1 MPVVSRLVSIILRIA
16 EVAFAAVVAGIFG
29 WFLHEFD
36 GVDAWPRPRWIYTE
50 VIAGLSILF
59 GLIWLIPFS
68 SGFFTWPLDLLIS
81 FAWFAAFGIQVHA
94 NNRLN
99 CGSIWAWGR
108 ITDDSYCGRWK
119 AGQAFSFL
127 SAIVWIVSALVV
139 RDTRPTDS
147 KSTILLVIA
156 VSHSANY
163 YSSGRSYRPEEYLLK
178 SQDDSSSG
186 QSVAEDARDSFD
198 PAPAD
203 REQSTSEPLLPT
215 SSHRPRQ
222 EPKRFTC
229 TAAGIWDWIRG
240 PSPPHKYRINPWLA
254 RWQTAPDR
262 LIERYFPSKKSKVA
276 LLLAAL
282 LIWGVVFISVLH
294 ASVTGQEIPG
304 HGSPV
309 KLSCWSRLWSNSTNC
324 GIDGDYCRPFDQETL
339 AFRCP
344 AACSGFM
351 VLEPY
356 FVGPQEINYQSLVI
370 GGAPQSESDV
380 GIYRGDSSICQ
391 AAIHAGLLDDSKGG
405 CGILRRTGEQ
415 GSFPAVDRNGISS
428 VEFPSNFPLSFTFD
442 TGESLKDGSLKCQ
455 DLRWPL
461 FTFSVIVST
470 LLSLVITS
478 PAGFYS
484 SIFFIVYFQVAL
496 SSDPPYSPDYYEI
509 VSTAL
514 GRFLPCA
521 FVGFAIYYFAVR
533 HTLKDLDA
541 HWDKTVLW
549 LGPCWVGALNTDTFD
564 KIPLSRLTPHDLQ
577 QQPGAIPALIIIVL
591 ILLTI
596 VITQALAFR
605 KEGSLPKMLV
615 VYGTLVA
622 GVLTLLAVPNMNLRI
637 HHYILSLLFLPG
649 TTLQTRP
656 SLLYQG
662 LLMGLFINGIARWG
676 FDSILQTSAALLDGA
691 ELGSL
696 LPEITPSLLTF
707 NSATSLSF
715 SFEDLPIPQDVDG
728 LSVLINDVERYHA
741 FRADGAADVQIPNW
755 NWTRVR
761 GGEPEYFR
769 FGYIKEN
776 ALGGFWY
783 QDFTDPVTWS
793 GDGGWNGTLI

>member
-1 MPVVSRLVSIILRIA
+1 MSSQRSSSSSFERLSQQP
-16 EVAFAAVVAGIFG
+16 
-29 WFLHEFD
+29 D
-36 GVDAWPRPRWIYTE
+36 
-50 VIAGLSILF
+50 
-59 GLIWLIPFS
+59 
-68 SGFFTWPLDLLIS
+68 
-81 FAWFAAFGIQVHA
+81 
-94 NNRLN
+94 
-99 CGSIWAWGR
+99 
-108 ITDDSYCGRWK
+108 
-119 AGQAFSFL
+119 
-127 SAIVWIVSALVV
+127 
-139 RDTRPTDS
+139 
-147 KSTILLVIA
+147 
-156 VSHSANY
+156 
-163 YSSGRSYRPEEYLLK
+163 EYLLK
-178 SQDDSSSG
+178 PQGDSSNSPSVVNG
-186 QSVAEDARDSFD
+186 QDSFD
-198 PAPAD
+198 PAPAHH
-203 REQSTSEPLLPT
+203 EQDTSEPLLPT
-215 SSHRPRQ
+215 SSYRPVQ

-229 TAAGIWDWIRG
+229 TAAGIRDWICG
-240 PSPPHKYRINPWLA
+240 PSPPHIYRINPWFA
-254 RWQTAPDR
+254 RWQTAPGR
-262 LIERYFPSKKSKVA
+262 LIERYFPSRKARVG

-282 LIWGVVFISVLH
+282 LVWGVVFISVLH
-294 ASVTGQEIPG
+294 ASIIGQEIPG
-304 HGSPV
+304 HGTPV
-309 KLSCWSRLWSNSTNC
+309 KLSCWSRLWSNATNC
-324 GIDGDYCRPFDQETL
+324 GLDGDYCRPFDQETL

-344 AACSGFM
+344 AACSSFM

-356 FVGPQEINYQSLVI
+356 FVGPLEINYQSLVI
-370 GGAPQSESDV
+370 GGAPHSESDV

-405 CGILRRTGEQ
+405 CGVLRRMGEQ
-415 GSFPAVDRNGISS
+415 GSFPAVERNGISS
-428 VEFPSNFPLSFTFD
+428 VEFPSNFPLSFTFE
-442 TGESLKDGSLKCQ
+442 TGGSFKDGDLKCQ

-470 LLSLVITS
+470 LVSLVVSS

-564 KIPLSRLTPHDLQ
+564 KIPISRLTPHDIQ
-577 QQPGAIPALIIIVL
+577 QQPGAIPALIIIIL
-591 ILLTI
+591 ILLTV

-605 KEGSLPKMLV
+605 NEGRLPKMLA

-622 GVLTLLAVPNMNLRI
+622 GVLALLAVPNMNLRI
-637 HHYILSLLFLPG
+637 HHYILALLFLPG

-691 ELGSL
+691 QLGSL
-696 LPEITPSLLTF
+696 LPEITTSIITF
-707 NSATSLSF
+707 SSPTSLTF
-715 SFEDLPIPQDVDG
+715 SFEDLSIPHEVDG
-728 LSVLINDVERYHA
+728 LSVLINDVERFHA
-741 FRADGAADVQIPNW
+741 FRSDGATDVKIPNW

-761 GGEPEYFR
+761 SGEPEYFR

-783 QDFTDPVTWS
+783 EDFTDPVTWMADGKWNVTADSSQDARFS
-793 GDGGWNGTLI
+793 G

>member
-1 MPVVSRLVSIILRIA
+1 MPSQRSSSSSFERL
-16 EVAFAAVVAGIFG
+16 
-29 WFLHEFD
+29 
-36 GVDAWPRPRWIYTE
+36 PR
-50 VIAGLSILF
+50 
-59 GLIWLIPFS
+59 
-68 SGFFTWPLDLLIS
+68 
-81 FAWFAAFGIQVHA
+81 Q
-94 NNRLN
+94 
-99 CGSIWAWGR
+99 
-108 ITDDSYCGRWK
+108 
-119 AGQAFSFL
+119 
-127 SAIVWIVSALVV
+127 
-139 RDTRPTDS
+139 
-147 KSTILLVIA
+147 
-156 VSHSANY
+156 
-163 YSSGRSYRPEEYLLK
+163 PEEYLLK
-178 SQDDSSSG
+178 SQDDSSNS
-186 QSVAEDARDSFD
+186 QSVVDGRDSFD

-215 SSHRPRQ
+215 SSYRSAPA
-222 EPKRFTC
+222 PKRFTC
-229 TAAGIWDWIRG
+229 TAAGIRDWIRG
-240 PSPPHKYRINPWLA
+240 PSPPHIYRINPWLA
-254 RWQTAPDR
+254 RWQTAPGR
-262 LIERYFPSKKSKVA
+262 LIERYFPSKKSKIGILLGA
-276 LLLAAL
+276 LLA
-282 LIWGVVFISVLH
+282 WGVVFISILH

-309 KLSCWSRLWSNSTNC
+309 KLSCWSRLWSNATNC
-324 GIDGDYCRPFDQETL
+324 GIDGDYCRPFDQETF

-344 AACSGFM
+344 AACSSFM

-391 AAIHAGLLDDSKGG
+391 AAIHAGLLDDTKGG
-405 CGILRRTGEQ
+405 CGVLRRTGEQ
-415 GSFPAVDRNGISS
+415 GGFPAEERNGISS

-442 TGESLKDGSLKCQ
+442 AGESLKDGSLKCQ

-461 FTFSVIVST
+461 FTFSVTVST

-533 HTLKDLDA
+533 HTLKDLEA
-541 HWDKTVLW
+541 HWDKTILW

-564 KIPLSRLTPHDLQ
+564 KIPISRLTPHDIE
-577 QQPGAIPALIIIVL
+577 QQPGAIPALITIIL
-591 ILLTI
+591 ILLTV

-605 KEGSLPKMLV
+605 NEGRLPKMLA

-622 GVLTLLAVPNMNLRI
+622 GVVALLIVPNMNLRI
-637 HHYILSLLFLPG
+637 HHYILALLFLPG

-676 FDSILQTSAALLDGA
+676 FDSILQTSTALLDGGQ
-691 ELGSL
+691 LGSL
-696 LPEITPSLLTF
+696 LPEITTSIITF
-707 NSATSLSF
+707 NSPTSLTF
-715 SFEDLPIPQDVDG
+715 SFEDLSIPQEVDG
-728 LSVLINDVERYHA
+728 LSILINDVERFHA
-741 FRADGAADVQIPNW
+741 FRSDGAADVEIPNW

-761 GGEPEYFR
+761 SDEPEYFR

-783 QDFTDPVTWS
+783 EDFTSPVTWTREGEWNTSLPSS
-793 GDGGWNGTLI
+793 GEDAESSG

>member
-1 MPVVSRLVSIILRIA
+1 MPSQRSSSSSFERL
-16 EVAFAAVVAGIFG
+16 
-29 WFLHEFD
+29 
-36 GVDAWPRPRWIYTE
+36 PR
-50 VIAGLSILF
+50 
-59 GLIWLIPFS
+59 
-68 SGFFTWPLDLLIS
+68 
-81 FAWFAAFGIQVHA
+81 Q
-94 NNRLN
+94 
-99 CGSIWAWGR
+99 
-108 ITDDSYCGRWK
+108 
-119 AGQAFSFL
+119 
-127 SAIVWIVSALVV
+127 
-139 RDTRPTDS
+139 
-147 KSTILLVIA
+147 
-156 VSHSANY
+156 
-163 YSSGRSYRPEEYLLK
+163 PEEYLLK
-178 SQDDSSSG
+178 SQDDSSNS

-215 SSHRPRQ
+215 SSYRPAQ
-222 EPKRFTC
+222 EPTRRFTC
-229 TAAGIWDWIRG
+229 TASGIWDWICG
-240 PSPPHKYRINPWLA
+240 PEPPHKYRINPWLA

-262 LIERYFPSKKSKVA
+262 LIERYFPGKKSKVA

-282 LIWGVVFISVLH
+282 LVWGVVFISILH

-324 GIDGDYCRPFDQETL
+324 GLDGDYCRPFDQETL

-356 FVGPQEINYQSLVI
+356 FVGPLEINYQSLVI
-370 GGAPQSESDV
+370 GGAPQSESEM

-415 GSFPAVDRNGISS
+415 GSFRAVDRNGISS

-470 LLSLVITS
+470 LFSLVVTS

-484 SIFFIVYFQVAL
+484 AIFFIVYFQVAL

-564 KIPLSRLTPHDLQ
+564 KIPISRLTPHDLQ
-577 QQPGAIPALIIIVL
+577 QQPGAIPALIIIIL
-591 ILLTI
+591 ILLTV

-605 KEGSLPKMLV
+605 NEGRLPKMLA

-622 GVLTLLAVPNMNLRI
+622 GVLALLAVPNMNLRI
-637 HHYILSLLFLPG
+637 HHYILALLFLPG

-691 ELGSL
+691 QLGSL
-696 LPEITPSLLTF
+696 LPEITTSLITF
-707 NSATSLSF
+707 NSDTSLSF
-715 SFEDLPIPQDVDG
+715 SFESLSIPQEVDG

-741 FRADGAADVQIPNW
+741 FRSDGAEDVKIPNW

-761 GGEPEYFR
+761 SGEPEYFR

-783 QDFTDPVTWS
+783 QDFTDPVTWV
-793 GDGGWNGTLI
+793 GDGAWNGTSA

>member
-1 MPVVSRLVSIILRIA
+1 MPSQRSSSSSFERI
-16 EVAFAAVVAGIFG
+16 
-29 WFLHEFD
+29 
-36 GVDAWPRPRWIYTE
+36 PR
-50 VIAGLSILF
+50 
-59 GLIWLIPFS
+59 
-68 SGFFTWPLDLLIS
+68 
-81 FAWFAAFGIQVHA
+81 Q
-94 NNRLN
+94 
-99 CGSIWAWGR
+99 
-108 ITDDSYCGRWK
+108 
-119 AGQAFSFL
+119 
-127 SAIVWIVSALVV
+127 
-139 RDTRPTDS
+139 
-147 KSTILLVIA
+147 
-156 VSHSANY
+156 
-163 YSSGRSYRPEEYLLK
+163 PEEYLLK
-178 SQDDSSSG
+178 SRDDSSNN
-186 QSVAEDARDSFD
+186 QSVNDTRDSFD

-203 REQSTSEPLLPT
+203 LEQSTSEPLLPT
-215 SSHRPRQ
+215 ASHYQAQ
-222 EPKRFTC
+222 EPRRFSC
-229 TAAGIWDWIRG
+229 TLSGIRDWIHG
-240 PSPPHKYRINPWLA
+240 PLPPHKYRINPWLA
-254 RWQTAPDR
+254 RWQTAPGR
-262 LIERYFPSKKSKVA
+262 LIERYFPSKKSKLA

-282 LIWGVVFISVLH
+282 AVWGIVFISVLH
-294 ASVTGQEIPG
+294 ASVAGQEILG
-304 HGSPV
+304 HGSPA
-309 KLSCWSRLWSNSTNC
+309 KLSCWSRLWSNATNC
-324 GIDGDYCRPFDQETL
+324 GLDGDYCRPFDQETF

-344 AACSGFM
+344 AACSSFM

-370 GGAPQSESDV
+370 GGAPGPDKSETDTGV
-380 GIYRGDSSICQ
+380 YRGDSSICQ
-391 AAIHAGLLDDSKGG
+391 AAIHAGLLDDRKGG

-415 GSFPAVDRNGISS
+415 GSFPAVERNGISS

-442 TGESLKDGSLKCQ
+442 TGDSLKDGDLECQ

-478 PAGFYS
+478 PAAFYA

-521 FVGFAIYYFAVR
+521 FVGFAIYYFSIR

-564 KIPLSRLTPHDLQ
+564 KIPLSRLTPHDIQ
-577 QQPGAIPALIIIVL
+577 QQPGAIPALIIIIL
-591 ILLTI
+591 ILLT
-596 VITQALAFR
+596 VAITQALAFR
-605 KEGSLPKMLV
+605 NEGRLPKMLA

-622 GVLTLLAVPNMNLRI
+622 GVLALLVVPNMNLRI
-637 HHYILSLLFLPG
+637 HHYILALLFLPG

-696 LPEITPSLLTF
+696 LPEITTSIITIPSP
-707 NSATSLSF
+707 NSLSF
-715 SFEDLPIPQDVDG
+715 SFKDLSIPQEVDG
-728 LSVLINDVERYHA
+728 LSVLINDVERFHA
-741 FRADGAADVQIPNW
+741 FRTDGAADVKIPNW

-761 GGEPEYFR
+761 EHEPEYFR

-783 QDFTDPVTWS
+783 EDFTDPVTWTAEGVWDTTSSAAS
-793 GDGGWNGTLI
+793 GSSSTSGAGSG